1 MQPTRSDLARRPF
14 HRCLAL
20 GAAIAT
26 LGALT
31 APAQA
36 GPKGTITVRP
46 LGNLTLTIDG
56 DISDWP
62 LDRFR
67 KAAEQPLFPEGQ
79 NAGSTQAAGDHMVFD
94 RARVGLFN
102 GTTDDAFQ
110 ANDSDFGS
118 TVYFAHDSRFLYILA
133 VFIDDVLRDD
143 RDTSEHGSAGYLND
157 GFEFFLDTRGDST
170 DCISDDE
177 FPNIDQGGA
186 NVDDFQVTVGLNA
199 NFRPQG
205 AADNVLGARQ
215 TVERAGNLDLI
226 GPEKGGPGGIYRDA
240 LTAIGGPD
248 IAARRYADLRAAG
261 ARNPE
266 IAAKPNVTFT
276 GYAIEMRIPFAST
289 IPGFTPDH
297 AMGFELFW
305 RDVDGDEDPGQGGGG
320 ISWATWGQSTEV
332 PCDNP
337 EASLFH
343 TRNWGSL
350 VFDQTDFLGPAP

>member
-1 MQPTRSDLARRPF
+1 MQPTRSTRARRPF
-14 HRCLAL
+14 RRPFAFGAATAVLAL
-20 GAAIAT
+20 VAAPV
-26 LGALT
+26 L
-31 APAQA
+31 A

-62 LDRFR
+62 LANFT
-67 KAAEQPLFPEGQ
+67 KAAQQPLFPEGQ
-79 NAGSTQAAGDHMVFD
+79 NAGSTQAAGDHIVFD
-94 RARVGLFN
+94 RARIGLFN
-102 GTTDDAFQ
+102 GTTEEAFQ

-118 TVYFAHDSRFLYILA
+118 SVYFAHDSRFLYILA

-143 RDTSEHGSAGYLND
+143 RDTREHGSAGFNND

-177 FPNIDQGGA
+177 FPNIDQAGM

-199 NFRPQG
+199 NFRPSG
-205 AADNVLGARQ
+205 AAGNVLGARQ
-215 TVERAGNLDLI
+215 TVERAGNLALI
-226 GPEKGGPGGIYRDA
+226 GPDKGGPGGIYRDA
-240 LTAIGGPD
+240 LTAAGGADIG
-248 IAARRYADLRAAG
+248 ARRYADLRAAG

-276 GYAIEMRIPFAST
+276 GYAIEMRIPFART

-305 RDVDGDEDPGQGGGG
+305 RDVDSDEDPGQGGGQ
-320 ISWATWGQSTEV
+320 ISWASWGQSTEV

-337 EASLFH
+337 QASLFH
-343 TRNWGSL
+343 TANWGSL
-350 VFDQTDFLGPAP
+350 VFDTTNFLGPAP